1 MVSNSDFLTPSLIV
15 KCCSE
20 CNIVDDYISCTDL
33 KVDKLQYNLLHGLII
48 TNLLLLGTRP
58 YVIVDPVDFNNL
70 YCMCRF
76 GAHE

>member
-20 CNIVDDYISCTDL
+20 CNIVD
-33 KVDKLQYNLLHGLII
+33 NLLHGLII